1 MKNLI
6 PCSKALFSTSGSL
19 SPGNITHVKRF
30 YKKVEVVEHPLSDK
44 QPKLSSTDKV
54 DFTNC
59 HLSDKYWAVALDG
72 RVTKTLYKDD
82 FLIPSR
88 ALAVSIAEEWDM
100 QEERVDL
107 KTLKLNQM
115 LAKAVRTIHDP
126 TLITFMR

>member
-1 MKNLI
+1 M
-6 PCSKALFSTSGSL
+6 
-19 SPGNITHVKRF
+19 
-30 YKKVEVVEHPLSDK
+30 
-44 QPKLSSTDKV
+44 
-54 DFTNC
+54 
-59 HLSDKYWAVALDG
+59 ALDG